1 MTEKQIDAAAKALR
15 ETLQAGKKL
24 NAWETLP
31 NSTKRKWL
39 GYAAIALA
47 AAEREGA

>member
-1 MTEKQIDAAAKALR
+1 MTEQQIDAGAKALR

-31 NSTKRKWL
+31 NSTKRKWRD
-39 GYAAIALA
+39 YARIVLA
-47 AAEREGA
+47 AAEAASE